1 MTNLQS
7 LINTMHQN
15 GSLSSAL
22 TSAGLGPLLNLQ
34 TTVYY
39 HTPSDNGGSTPEDIL
54 TPPE

>member
-34 TTVYY
+34 TTVFY
-39 HTPSDNGGSTPEDIL
+39 HTPTDNGGSTPEDIL
-54 TPPE
+54 TPP